1 MTAPPR
7 LVGPRCETIAGFKL
21 FHVKW
26 DHLGYWNPVCISEPS
41 CSTINPNSQN
51 QKCTSPLTPRSHCKP
66 MVLISY
72 CTSLEASMKVL
83 CHDQNI
89 LTARPASPPI
99 TTEGLWEA
107 QPSHPL
113 PCPWSRAQHIPNPS
127 PHARACSHALRLPS
141 CTTRRP
147 QSLLIKRQVSILPA
161 ERWLVK
167 ARARHRPQ
175 RPVSEINLSLFL
187 FQSSSL
193 QLLASLAM
201 NLPEFVRQCWPT
213 QPGAV
218 LSSRP
223 SPLGIPRTELLTRER
238 TRASVRFLN

>member
-1 MTAPPR
+1 MRPPWLLKPCVR
-7 LVGPRCETIAGFKL
+7 QRALLLNYKPQQSKPEVHKSAYPTLPLQTHGAYFLLHFPWGVHEGALSWPEHSNCQASKPSDNNRR
-21 FHVKW
+21 
-26 DHLGYWNPVCISEPS
+26 PV
-41 CSTINPNSQN
+41 
-51 QKCTSPLTPRSHCKP
+51 
-66 MVLISY
+66 
-72 CTSLEASMKVL
+72 
-83 CHDQNI
+83 
-89 LTARPASPPI
+89 RP
-99 TTEGLWEA
+99 